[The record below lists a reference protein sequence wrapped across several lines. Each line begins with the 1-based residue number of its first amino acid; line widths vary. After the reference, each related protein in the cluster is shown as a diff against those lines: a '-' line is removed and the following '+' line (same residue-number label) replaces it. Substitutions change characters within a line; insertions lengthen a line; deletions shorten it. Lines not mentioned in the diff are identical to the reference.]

1 VWLFFRSVNQS
12 GAVEVPLDEH
22 GAKSAIIGGIDP
34 HDAAYND

>member
-22 GAKSAIIGGIDP
+22 RPQSAIIGGFNP
-34 HDAAYND
+34 HDAAYNG